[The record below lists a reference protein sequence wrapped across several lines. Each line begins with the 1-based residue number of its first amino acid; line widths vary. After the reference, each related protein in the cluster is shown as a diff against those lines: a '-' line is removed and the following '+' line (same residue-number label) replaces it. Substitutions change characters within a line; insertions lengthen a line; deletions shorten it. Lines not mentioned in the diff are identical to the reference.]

1 MFEKSMRD
9 AKQKLKLITIV
20 TLTIEFVD
28 LTTSKG
34 DLIKLS
40 TVETGVVCIA
50 ITLLSYIGVFAYYL
64 IKNYCSRL
72 WQKFKQ

>member
-1 MFEKSMRD
+1 MRD

-40 TVETGVVCIA
+40 TVETVVVCIA